1 MCASRPNQQH
11 DILSGIRGHEP
22 QGAREKLMTQAKNQR
37 VLAEHFERSAT
48 ASDRLGRD
56 MDTAILGLVGEVG
69 SLVSALKK
77 KRRDTDGFLG
87 YHDAVLEELGDVLW
101 YVSAVARRG
110 GTSLSDVLARATNP
124 MQATSSVT
132 LGSLAQAKGFDEV
145 AVERALLELAGEA
158 GDLAKRFI
166 GSAYRDNVDALR
178 GDLVRLLRPLG
189 RAAAAAEVSLDQAG
203 QKNIAKTQDRWPTE
217 QKFPPLFDEGLHIDE
232 QLPRLFQVEIYEREV
247 NGKKFVFQKSGGI
260 LLGDRLTD
268 NHVPEDD
275 YRFHDVFHLAYAAV
289 LGWSPTT
296 RALLKIKRKSLPRID
311 ENEDGA
317 RAVLIEEGLATWIF
331 ETAKRHQFFANT
343 PQLGLDLLKAV
354 KNFVRGYEA
363 EQLPLWLWERAILQG
378 YAVFRELRL
387 HRRGIVTA
395 DLAKRQISF
404 GRWPAE

>member
-1 MCASRPNQQH
+1 MGGRVM
-11 DILSGIRGHEP
+11 
-22 QGAREKLMTQAKNQR
+22 MTRVKNQR
-37 VLAEHFERSAT
+37 VAVEDFERSAA

-110 GTSLSDVLARATNP
+110 GTSLSDVLARATSP
-124 MQATSSVT
+124 TLEPSSVV
-132 LGSLAQAKGFDEV
+132 LDSLVQAQGFDEG
-145 AVERALLELAGEA
+145 AFERALLELAGET
-158 GDLAKRFI
+158 GDVAKRFVS
-166 GSAYRDNVDALR
+166 SAYGDNVDALR
-178 GDLVRLLRPLG
+178 GDLVKLLRPLG
-189 RAAAAAEVSLDQAG
+189 HAAAAAEVSLDEAG
-203 QKNIAKTQDRWPTE
+203 YKNMAKTSDRWPTE

-232 QLPRLFQVEIYEREV
+232 QLPRLLRVEIYEREV
-247 NGKKFVFQKSGGI
+247 SGKKFVFQKSGGI

-268 NHVPEDD
+268 NHLPEDD

-289 LGWSPTT
+289 LGWSPTI
-296 RALLKIKRKSLPRID
+296 RALLKIKRKSLPEVE

-317 RAVLIEEGLATWIF
+317 RANLIEEGLTTWIF

-378 YAVFRELRL
+378 YEVFRELRL

-395 DLAKRQISF
+395 DLTKREIGF
-404 GRWPAE
+404 ERWPVE

>member
-1 MCASRPNQQH
+1 MDEETTRR
-11 DILSGIRGHEP
+11 LSAVE
-22 QGAREKLMTQAKNQR
+22 
-37 VLAEHFERSAT
+37 FERFAT
-48 ASDRLGRD
+48 ASDRLGND
-56 MDTAILGLVGEVG
+56 MDTALLGLVGEVG

-110 GTSLSDVLARATNP
+110 GTSLAEALSRAASPASDAVGITLGELARSSATR
-124 MQATSSVT
+124 S
-132 LGSLAQAKGFDEV
+132 DES
-145 AVERALLELAGEA
+145 AFERALLELAGEA
-158 GDLAKRFI
+158 GDLAKRFVEA
-166 GSAYRDNVDALR
+166 AYLDNVDALR
-178 GDLVRLLRPLG
+178 GDLVKFLRPLG
-189 RAAAAAEVSLDQAG
+189 QAAAAAEVSLDEAG
-203 QKNIAKTQDRWPTE
+203 RKNIAKTQGRWPTE
-217 QKFPPLFDEGLHIDE
+217 ERFPPLFDEGLHADE
-232 QLPRLFQVEIYEREV
+232 QLPRLLRVEIYEREV

-268 NHVPEDD
+268 NHLPEDD

-296 RALLKIKRKSLPRID
+296 RALLKIKRKSRPEID

-317 RAVLIEEGLATWIF
+317 RANLIEEGLATWIF

-354 KNFVRGYEA
+354 KGFVRGYEA
-363 EQLPLWLWERAILQG
+363 ERSPLWLWERAILQG
-378 YAVFRELRL
+378 YAVFRQLQV

-395 DLAKRQISF
+395 DLTRREIRF
-404 GRWPAE
+404 EPWPPQS

>member
-1 MCASRPNQQH
+1 
-11 DILSGIRGHEP
+11 
-22 QGAREKLMTQAKNQR
+22 MTQAKIQR
-37 VLAEHFERSAT
+37 VMAEDFERSAA

-56 MDTAILGLVGEVG
+56 IDTAILGLVGEVG

-110 GTSLSDVLARATNP
+110 GTSLSDVLARAANP
-124 MQATSSVT
+124 TQATSSVM
-132 LGSLAQAKGFDEV
+132 LGSLAQATGFDEG
-145 AVERALLELAGEA
+145 AFERALLELAGEA

-166 GSAYRDNVDALR
+166 GSAYQDNVDALR
-178 GDLVRLLRPLG
+178 GDLVKFLRPLG
-189 RAAAAAEVSLDQAG
+189 RAAAAAEVSLDEAG
-203 QKNIAKTQDRWPTE
+203 QKNMAKTHDRWPTE
-217 QKFPPLFDEGLHIDE
+217 QKFPPLFDEGLNIDE
-232 QLPRLFQVEIYEREV
+232 QLPHLLRVEIYEREV

-268 NHVPEDD
+268 NHLPEDD
-275 YRFHDVFHLAYAAV
+275 YRFHDVFHLANAAV
-289 LGWSPTT
+289 LGWSPTI
-296 RALLKIKRKSLPRID
+296 RALLKIKRKSLPKID

-317 RAVLIEEGLATWIF
+317 RANLIEEGLATWIF

-343 PQLGLDLLKAV
+343 PQLGLDLLKAI

-378 YAVFRELRL
+378 YTVFRELRL

-395 DLAKRQISF
+395 DLTTRQISF
-404 GRWPAE
+404 ELWIAR

>member
-1 MCASRPNQQH
+1 
-11 DILSGIRGHEP
+11 
-22 QGAREKLMTQAKNQR
+22 MTQTKNRR
-37 VLAEHFERSAT
+37 VLAADFERSA
-48 ASDRLGRD
+48 ALSDRLGPE

-110 GTSLSDVLARATNP
+110 GTSLSDVLARATSP
-124 MQATSSVT
+124 VQEKSDVT
-132 LGSLAQAKGFDEV
+132 LGALAQANGFDES
-145 AVERALLELAGEA
+145 AFERALLELAGEA

-166 GSAYRDNVDALR
+166 GSAYCDNVDALR
-178 GDLVRLLRPLG
+178 GDLVKFLRPLG
-189 RAAAAAEVSLDQAG
+189 RAAAAAEVSLDEAG
-203 QKNIAKTQDRWPTE
+203 QKNVAKTQDRWPTE
-217 QKFPPLFDEGLHIDE
+217 QKFPPLFDDGLHIDE
-232 QLPRLFQVEIYEREV
+232 QLPRLLRVEIYEREV
-247 NGKKFVFQKSGGI
+247 NGKKFVFQKSNGN

-268 NHVPEDD
+268 NHLPEDD

-296 RALLKIKRKSLPRID
+296 RALLKIKRKSLPKID

-317 RAVLIEEGLATWIF
+317 RANLIEEGLATWIF

-378 YAVFRELRL
+378 YDVFRELRQ

-395 DLAKRQISF
+395 DLTKRQISF
-404 GRWPAE
+404 EPWPMEE

>member
-1 MCASRPNQQH
+1 
-11 DILSGIRGHEP
+11 
-22 QGAREKLMTQAKNQR
+22 MTRAKNQR
-37 VLAEHFERSAT
+37 ILATDFETSAA
-48 ASDRLGRD
+48 ASDRLGSD

-110 GTSLSDVLARATNP
+110 GTSLSEVFARSITPVQDASTL
-124 MQATSSVT
+124 T
-132 LGSLAQAKGFDEV
+132 LGLLAPTSELDEG
-145 AVERALLELAGEA
+145 AFEHALLELAGEA

-166 GSAYRDNVDALR
+166 GSSYDDNVDALR
-178 GDLVRLLRPLG
+178 GDLVKFLRPLG
-189 RAAAAAEVSLDQAG
+189 RAAAAAEVSLDEAG
-203 QKNIAKTQDRWPTE
+203 QKNVAKTQDRWPTA
-217 QKFPPLFDEGLHIDE
+217 QAFPPLFDDGLHVDE
-232 QLPRLFQVEIYEREV
+232 QLPRLLRVEIYEREV
-247 NGKKFVFQKSGGI
+247 NGKKFVFQKSNGI

-268 NHVPEDD
+268 NHLPEDD
-275 YRFHDVFHLAYAAV
+275 YRFHDVFHLAYAAI

-296 RALLKIKRKSLPRID
+296 RALLKIKRKSLPKID

-317 RAVLIEEGLATWIF
+317 RANLIEEGLATWIF

-378 YAVFRELRL
+378 YAVFRKLQQ

-395 DLAKRQISF
+395 DMSKRQISF
-404 GRWPAE
+404 ERWPVEE

>member
-1 MCASRPNQQH
+1 MV
-11 DILSGIRGHEP
+11 
-22 QGAREKLMTQAKNQR
+22 QAKNQR
-37 VLAEHFERSAT
+37 VLAMDFERSAA
-48 ASDRLGRD
+48 ASDQLGPG

-110 GTSLSDVLARATNP
+110 GTSLSDVLARATSP
-124 MQATSSVT
+124 AHEASSVT
-132 LGSLAQAKGFDEV
+132 LGILTPSRGLDEG
-145 AVERALLELAGEA
+145 AFERALLELAGEA

-178 GDLVRLLRPLG
+178 GDLVKFLRPLG
-189 RAAAAAEVSLDQAG
+189 HAAAAAEVSLDEAG
-203 QKNIAKTQDRWPTE
+203 QKNVAKTQDRWPTE
-217 QKFPPLFDEGLHIDE
+217 QKFPPLFDDGLHIDE
-232 QLPRLFQVEIYEREV
+232 QLPRLLRVEIYEREV
-247 NGKKFVFQKSGGI
+247 NGKKFVFQKSGGL

-268 NHVPEDD
+268 NHLPEDD
-275 YRFHDVFHLAYAAV
+275 YRFHDVFHLTYAAV

-296 RALLKIKRKSLPRID
+296 RALLKIKRKSLPKVD

-317 RAVLIEEGLATWIF
+317 RANLIEEGLATWIF

-354 KNFVRGYEA
+354 KGFVRGYEA

-378 YAVFRELRL
+378 YAVFRELQV

-395 DLAKRQISF
+395 DLTKREARF
-404 GRWPAE
+404 ERWTAET